1 MVWYGHNVCLRS
13 VVERWKVLHAAWRE
27 RIAVL
32 VRVRACPQCGLLRL
46 QRAGGKYR
54 FRDTVAADEVIR
66 LVVKKKVGGAAGVE
80 PAGHDCSVTWA
91 LRASLYEVG
100 VGAENGSVLP
110 DELLCSLLRLL
121 AHTLRCAL

>member
-1 MVWYGHNVCLRS
+1 MPHFG
-13 VVERWKVLHAAWRE
+13 K
-27 RIAVL
+27 
-32 VRVRACPQCGLLRL
+32 GLLLLRWCGRVHRMDCHGCNE
-46 QRAGGKYR
+46 QGDQYFQVPFSQHCCSRRGDMPR
-54 FRDTVAADEVIR
+54 CE
-66 LVVKKKVGGAAGVE
+66 KKVGGAAGVE
-80 PAGHDCSVTWA
+80 PAGHGWSVTWA

>member
-1 MVWYGHNVCLRS
+1 MSSGWIVMVATSR
-13 VVERWKVLHAAWRE
+13 
-27 RIAVL
+27 
-32 VRVRACPQCGLLRL
+32 GLWISIF
-46 QRAGGKYR
+46 KYR

-80 PAGHDCSVTWA
+80 PAGHGWSVTWA

-110 DELLCSLLRLL
+110 DELLCSLLRFL
-121 AHTLRCAL
+121 AHTLRCTLL

>member
-1 MVWYGHNVCLRS
+1 MSAGWIV
-13 VVERWKVLHAAWRE
+13 A
-27 RIAVL
+27 IATS
-32 VRVRACPQCGLLRL
+32 RGLWISIF
-46 QRAGGKYR
+46 KYR

-66 LVVKKKVGGAAGVE
+66 FVVKKKVGGAAGVE
-80 PAGHDCSVTWA
+80 PAGHDCSVTWT

-100 VGAENGSVLP
+100 VGSENGSVLP

>member
-1 MVWYGHNVCLRS
+1 MP
-13 VVERWKVLHAAWRE
+13 
-27 RIAVL
+27 
-32 VRVRACPQCGLLRL
+32 RVGEGLLLLRECGCVL
-46 QRAGGKYR
+46 RVDCYGYNEQSFIDWYVQVL
-54 FRDTVAADEVIR
+54 FHDTVAIDEKIR

-80 PAGHDCSVTWA
+80 PAGHGRSVTLA

-121 AHTLRCAL
+121 AHTLRCTL